1 MPLDMITQA
10 PSAMPLDGVDPRIFG
25 DIPDSLN
32 FNVEFEPT
40 RLSSKKYVINASTG
54 EAVGIVGSSYPNNP
68 HPAFF
73 RRVQAAITDNL
84 GWNDLADAKVKWQ
97 TARNGAF
104 GLMDITLPN
113 VRYTV
118 TTKEHQTDVAQRIVA
133 LHGVDGLCSNQTY
146 FGAIDF
152 FCTNGCISGDWG
164 KVRKKNTSGFSLD
177 NFIHELNDA
186 KTDFHQHGRQLQTM
200 ADRETDLTEVRAILD
215 RIIKHPR
222 KVEKMSMLY
231 LDEAS
236 TRGHNMFALHSAF
249 TNYATYADE
258 RNGFKLKEMKNDK
271 DTKAITM
278 FSREQQVN
286 KWVSDPAWSAL
297 VAA

>member
-25 DIPDSLN
+25 PIPDALN

-40 RLSSKKYVINASTG
+40 RLHGKKYVINASTG
-54 EAVGIVGSSYPNNP
+54 EAVGIVGSKYPNNP

-73 RRVQAAITDNL
+73 RQVQAALIDNL

-104 GLMDITLPN
+104 GWMDITLPN

-118 TTKEHQTDVAQRIVA
+118 TTKKHQTNVAQRFVA
-133 LHGVDGLCSNQTY
+133 LHGIDGLCSNQTHD
-146 FGAIDF
+146 GAIDF
-152 FCTNGCISGDWG
+152 ACSNGILLGDYET
-164 KVRKKNTSGFSLD
+164 VRRKNTANFTLD
-177 NFIHELNDA
+177 NFIKEVKES
-186 KTDFHQHGRQLQTM
+186 KTNFLEHGRKLQTW
-200 ADRETDLTEVRAILD
+200 ADRETDLTEVRDVLE
-215 RIIKHPR
+215 RIIKSPR
-222 KVEKMSMLY
+222 KVEKMSTLY
-231 LDEAS
+231 LEETS
-236 TRGHNMFALHSAF
+236 KRGHNMFALHSAF

-271 DTKAITM
+271 DNKAVTM
-278 FSREQQVN
+278 FGREQEVS

>member
-25 DIPDSLN
+25 ALPDALN

-84 GWNDLADAKVKWQ
+84 RWDDLADAKVKWQ

-118 TTKEHQTDVAQRIVA
+118 TTKSHQTDVAQRIVA
-133 LHGVDGLCSNQTY
+133 LHGVDGLCSNQTL
-146 FGAIDF
+146 FGAIDGY
-152 FCTNGCISGDWG
+152 CTNGCISGDWG
-164 KVRKKNTSGFSLD
+164 TVRKKNTSGFSLD
-177 NFIHELNDA
+177 NFIHELLSA

-200 ADRETDLTEVRAILD
+200 ADRETDLTEVRDILD

-236 TRGHNMFALHSAF
+236 TRGHNVFALHSAF

-258 RNGFKLKEMKNDK
+258 RNGFKLVERKKESDN
-271 DTKAITM
+271 KAVTM